1 MQITVRT
8 KHKKL
13 KWPFRNQTKYL
24 QSLSVY
30 VAKIQQLLTQTCI
43 PKEILQHLWSSDIS
57 TQNCHPSLCEVL
69 PCLTGPLRTVMRI
82 DYRIW
87 KHVVNPGL
95 MDDSYA
101 NSVGKTAWIPLLCGG
116 EILYKLLLDWVE
128 SRPVVI
134 SGVYQPI
141 SCSWDLSW
149 EIHDDAPNI

>member
-1 MQITVRT
+1 MAIQKSDQIFTIIISICG
-8 KHKKL
+8 
-13 KWPFRNQTKYL
+13 Q
-24 QSLSVY
+24 
-30 VAKIQQLLTQTCI
+30 KIQQLLTQTCI
-43 PKEILQHLWSSDIS
+43 PRDTPASVVQWYQHPKLS
-57 TQNCHPSLCEVL
+57 PSLCEGSPL
-69 PCLTGPLRTVMRI
+69 PQWFLRTVMRI

-116 EILYKLLLDWVE
+116 EILYRLLLDWVE

-149 EIHDDAPNI
+149 EIHDDTKYLATPQQDSVP